1 MVPRIYLRPLVGT
14 EVFIFEEVRIVQ
26 EELKKI
32 KERAMQAMS
41 EVNTEEALNEM
52 KVKFLGKEGEL
63 NGRLKGIGK

>member
-52 KVKFLGKEGEL
+52 KVKFLGKKGEL
-63 NGRLKGIGK
+63 TGILKGMGK